1 MSPDRR
7 CAAFRWLACSRGRL
21 PSPRLRLD
29 VLMERYPVTSIMFL
43 VMLTFFWVL
52 LGATVWYIL

>member
-1 MSPDRR
+1 
-7 CAAFRWLACSRGRL
+7 
-21 PSPRLRLD
+21 
-29 VLMERYPVTSIMFL
+29 MERYPVTSIMFL